1 MPIDDINMRG
11 TEQDGSKSTEYCTY
25 CYAKG
30 AFINPNATLE
40 DMKLIV
46 RREMEKRQVPEPVIH
61 ASLSL
66 LPYLKRWKHYAR
78 TNEQV

>member
-1 MPIDDINMRG
+1 MPIDDMNLRG
-11 TEQDGSKSTEYCTY
+11 TEKDGSKSTEYCTY

-40 DMKLIV
+40 DMKVIV
-46 RREMEKRQVPEPVIH
+46 RNAMEQRHIPEPTIQ
-61 ASLSL
+61 ASMSM

-78 TNEQV
+78 INEKV